1 MIVNFHLV
9 TIKKLNVINHRA
21 SHMNSSIN
29 YLTTPRTM
37 STQAKK
43 TSTKAHDDFT
53 TEKLSRK
60 SRKLINVQ
68 LVKRA
73 SKEKILQPLL
83 GRATMSA
90 QYRNKVLNRVRS
102 RKDDYYFFY
111 YLFLR
116 VMTLSRSSIRQRGAS
131 ERDGLLSV
139 ERILRSWCSGKCSC
153 LCLAQCGACSGRRT
167 IEG

>member
-1 MIVNFHLV
+1 MTFN
-9 TIKKLNVINHRA
+9 NHKSLPAVR
-21 SHMNSSIN
+21 
-29 YLTTPRTM
+29 YLTRQPTHFEY
-37 STQAKK
+37 STI
-43 TSTKAHDDFT
+43 AHDDFT
-53 TEKLSRK
+53 AEKLSRK

-116 VMTLSRSSIRQRGAS
+116 VIPLSRSCIQPFNVR
-131 ERDGLLSV
+131 ERDGL
-139 ERILRSWCSGKCSC
+139 RSAENVAYGRCSGECIR
-153 LCLAQCGACSGRRT
+153 LCLARSGACSGRRT

>member
-1 MIVNFHLV
+1 M
-9 TIKKLNVINHRA
+9 TI
-21 SHMNSSIN
+21 
-29 YLTTPRTM
+29 
-37 STQAKK
+37 
-43 TSTKAHDDFT
+43 

-83 GRATMSA
+83 DHATMSA

-116 VMTLSRSSIRQRGAS
+116 AMLLLRSHARELHREKQDGRLVAERLSRR
-131 ERDGLLSV
+131 
-139 ERILRSWCSGKCSC
+139 WSC
-153 LCLAQCGACSGRRT
+153 R
-167 IEG
+167 

>member
-1 MIVNFHLV
+1 MQKV
-9 TIKKLNVINHRA
+9 
-21 SHMNSSIN
+21 
-29 YLTTPRTM
+29 
-37 STQAKK
+37 
-43 TSTKAHDDFT
+43 STKAHDDFT

-83 GRATMSA
+83 DRATMSA

-116 VMTLSRSSIRQRGAS
+116 EVTLS
-131 ERDGLLSV
+131 LSN
-139 ERILRSWCSGKCSC
+139 
-153 LCLAQCGACSGRRT
+153 A
-167 IEG
+167 

>member
-1 MIVNFHLV
+1 M
-9 TIKKLNVINHRA
+9 TI
-21 SHMNSSIN
+21 
-29 YLTTPRTM
+29 
-37 STQAKK
+37 
-43 TSTKAHDDFT
+43 

-83 GRATMSA
+83 DRATMSA

-116 VMTLSRSSIRQRGAS
+116 VMFL
-131 ERDGLLSV
+131 
-139 ERILRSWCSGKCSC
+139 LRSRVGGAHRGDSDGKRAAER
-153 LCLAQCGACSGRRT
+153 LRRVGAVALISVSVWRSVARAV
-167 IEG
+167 EGALSKGKQ

>member
-1 MIVNFHLV
+1 M
-9 TIKKLNVINHRA
+9 TA
-21 SHMNSSIN
+21 
-29 YLTTPRTM
+29 
-37 STQAKK
+37 
-43 TSTKAHDDFT
+43 

-83 GRATMSA
+83 DRATMSA
-90 QYRNKVLNRVRS
+90 EYRNKVLNRVRS

-116 VMTLSRSSIRQRGAS
+116 VMLLLRSLVYNLRWLES
-131 ERDGLLSV
+131 DGL
-139 ERILRSWCSGKCSC
+139 
-153 LCLAQCGACSGRRT
+153 
-167 IEG
+167 

>member
-1 MIVNFHLV
+1 M
-9 TIKKLNVINHRA
+9 TI
-21 SHMNSSIN
+21 
-29 YLTTPRTM
+29 
-37 STQAKK
+37 
-43 TSTKAHDDFT
+43 

-83 GRATMSA
+83 DRATMSA

-116 VMTLSRSSIRQRGAS
+116 VMLLLRSYARRLLKW
-131 ERDGLLSV
+131 ERDGTGAAKRLS
-139 ERILRSWCSGKCSC
+139 RLRSCTTYLC
-153 LCLAQCGACSGRRT
+153 LCLA
-167 IEG
+167 

>member
-1 MIVNFHLV
+1 M
-9 TIKKLNVINHRA
+9 
-21 SHMNSSIN
+21 SI
-29 YLTTPRTM
+29 
-37 STQAKK
+37 
-43 TSTKAHDDFT
+43 

-116 VMTLSRSSIRQRGAS
+116 VMLVFRSHAFKTLKV
-131 ERDGLLSV
+131 ERDGAGAAKRLS
-139 ERILRSWCSGKCSC
+139 RRRSCTRYCC
-153 LCLAQCGACSGRRT
+153 LCLAQCGACSGTTHYRRVNNSALSQ
-167 IEG
+167 EHSVGASK

>member
-1 MIVNFHLV
+1 M
-9 TIKKLNVINHRA
+9 TI
-21 SHMNSSIN
+21 
-29 YLTTPRTM
+29 
-37 STQAKK
+37 
-43 TSTKAHDDFT
+43 

-83 GRATMSA
+83 DRATMSA

-116 VMTLSRSSIRQRGAS
+116 VMLLLRSRVRDGRRR
-131 ERDGLLSV
+131 ERDGRLGAERLS
-139 ERILRSWCSGKCSC
+139 RRRSC
-153 LCLAQCGACSGRRT
+153 R
-167 IEG
+167 